1 MGRYRLA
8 QEVNVNRIRRT
19 GRSLARRASP
29 LGPGELRVRQLA
41 AGSVAADRNKPAPT
55 TKTRRRTITT
65 ARLLP
70 HTIQVCIHCRQN
82 PAGFWVSPTSGQT
95 VRRPWCLSCCQ
106 DLDPGRYL
114 AKPFDS

>member
-1 MGRYRLA
+1 
-8 QEVNVNRIRRT
+8 
-19 GRSLARRASP
+19 
-29 LGPGELRVRQLA
+29 
-41 AGSVAADRNKPAPT
+41 VAADRNKPAPT

-70 HTIQVCIHCRQN
+70 HTIQVCIHRRQN